1 MERLK
6 IRVEIDIEAVGDTG
20 ISPNSF
26 EAWKPRLPSWPQFDA
41 SLLDSFVQIGGFCLH
56 GG

>member
-26 EAWKPRLPSWPQFDA
+26 EAWKPSRPQFD
-41 SLLDSFVQIGGFCLH
+41 SPLLDSFVQIGGFCLR